1 MAKMK
6 IRYFVTKPGAGGRPK
21 HFWQPALSLRADGWA
36 PVRLSDNP
44 TIAISEAENINQRLD
59 AWRLGAPIA
68 GAAGGDTDPDIF
80 TTKAQT
86 AVAAVTEGAPG
97 GVSVSAGTIAAV
109 VRSWRQ
115 SARYRALRPNSII
128 TYERAIVQ
136 LLNTMGDLQVAALTP
151 VLLARFYEIE
161 HTRAPSMANLKM
173 KVLKVVLSFA
183 TIQGWI
189 PSNPAAEVRLN
200 GQKPRQKV
208 WSDRALTA
216 VVDAA
221 DAIGRPSVGT
231 MVLMAAYLGQRP
243 GDTRRMTWGQY
254 KDGCITLTQQKT
266 RKAMKVPVAPELAE
280 RLEAMR
286 HAAAGD
292 RVTATTIIWNDH
304 PKNYGK
310 PYTEWSLRAAWNKVR
325 AVARDQ
331 APELDGLRIADL
343 RRTAVVWM
351 AEADAT
357 EAQIAA
363 VTGHNIDSTRH
374 ILETYLPRN
383 EVMAAAG
390 IAKLASRRASKQAE
404 SAGA

>member
-1 MAKMK
+1 M
-6 IRYFVTKPGAGGRPK
+6 
-21 HFWQPALSLRADGWA
+21 
-36 PVRLSDNP
+36 RLSDNP
-44 TIAISEAENINQRLD
+44 TIAITEAENINQRLD

-68 GAAGGDTDPDIF
+68 GAAGVDTDPEIF

-86 AVAAVTEGAPG
+86 AVAAVTERAPG

-173 KVLKVVLSFA
+173 KVLKVVLSFATIQGWIPSNPAAEVRFA

-286 HAAAGD
+286 HAATGD

-310 PYTEWSLRAAWNKVR
+310 PYTEWSLHAAWNKVR

>member
-68 GAAGGDTDPDIF
+68 GAAGGDTDPEIF

-161 HTRAPSMANLKM
+161 HTRAPS
-173 KVLKVVLSFA
+173 
-183 TIQGWI
+183 
-189 PSNPAAEVRLN
+189 
-200 GQKPRQKV
+200 
-208 WSDRALTA
+208 D
-216 VVDAA
+216 
-221 DAIGRPSVGT
+221 
-231 MVLMAAYLGQRP
+231 
-243 GDTRRMTWGQY
+243 
-254 KDGCITLTQQKT
+254 
-266 RKAMKVPVAPELAE
+266 
-280 RLEAMR
+280 
-286 HAAAGD
+286 
-292 RVTATTIIWNDH
+292 
-304 PKNYGK
+304 GK
-310 PYTEWSLRAAWNKVR
+310 PQDEGVKSCPLIRHHTGL
-325 AVARDQ
+325 D
-331 APELDGLRIADL
+331 PEQPGGRGSIE
-343 RRTAVVWM
+343 RPE
-351 AEADAT
+351 AEAKGL
-357 EAQIAA
+357 
-363 VTGHNIDSTRH
+363 VRSCIDGS
-374 ILETYLPRN
+374 
-383 EVMAAAG
+383 
-390 IAKLASRRASKQAE
+390 S
-404 SAGA
+404 